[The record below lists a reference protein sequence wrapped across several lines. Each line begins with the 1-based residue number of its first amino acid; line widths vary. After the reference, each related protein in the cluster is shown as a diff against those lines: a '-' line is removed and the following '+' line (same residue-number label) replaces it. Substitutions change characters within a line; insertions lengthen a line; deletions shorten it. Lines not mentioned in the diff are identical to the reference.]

1 MSSDRRAGHCGASCP
16 TRGQVGLLPRRG
28 PANLAPPAPPA
39 KRSEP
44 IASQILHLGP
54 PTSEAKIGPAGTSGT
69 GRRLQI
75 GYQALMLR
83 WISLTSAWL
92 GAAKSKV
99 PRRFSRSAF
108 RVRRGPICCRGVRGR
123 VATEACE
130 KGRRRLRLHH
140 RWGRARIRQ
149 VSCAYERVNSWAPRP
164 HAAVWLPS
172 LGCPLGR
179 SLPRLPMG
187 WRGLARRLCT
197 SPPMVVRPGS
207 TQLSGFEVRFLVSGP
222 RSRACPSCCGDSAS
236 R

>member
-1 MSSDRRAGHCGASCP
+1 M
-16 TRGQVGLLPRRG
+16 V
-28 PANLAPPAPPA
+28 
-39 KRSEP
+39 
-44 IASQILHLGP
+44 
-54 PTSEAKIGPAGTSGT
+54 
-69 GRRLQI
+69 
-75 GYQALMLR
+75 R

-92 GAAKSKV
+92 GAAKAKV

-108 RVRRGPICCRGVRGR
+108 WVRRGPICCRGVRRR

-130 KGRRRLRLHH
+130 KGRRRLRLCH

-149 VSCAYERVNSWAPRP
+149 ASCPYQRVNSWAPRP

-207 TQLSGFEVRFLVSGP
+207 TLLSGSGVRFLASGP
-222 RSRACPSCCGDSAS
+222 VARRCHGVSAWHAEDPRRQPVDSSADADAAAADAPAGDAAAAAVRTAVAAAERPPWPPSTPPPPCHRRLRRRRDDGADADAD
-236 R
+236 RRRR